1 MAVTTQL
8 SAGRDRWREG
18 IDNATGNEKWDMHDC
33 CIRSVVDEFNG
44 HLADQPHYFPL
55 DWHLIKAMIWVETG
69 AGSPLWEQN
78 PIQMGNPGDP
88 GLNAL
93 LDGKEGGDLI
103 LPLALRGVLNRG
115 SVSTSTK
122 NNIRA
127 GVGYLLMRLADFAI
141 KSIPNSDRRTYE
153 VKVRP
158 GDNLDRIAR
167 MQGTTIEMMKALNP
181 GAHILRPGQTLMYR
195 KASMKKVI
203 VGWKPRTTS
212 NIARYYNGG
221 GDARYAE
228 KLSYV
233 LPLIRQRNITT
244 CVQ

>member
-1 MAVTTQL
+1 
-8 SAGRDRWREG
+8 
-18 IDNATGNEKWDMHDC
+18 
-33 CIRSVVDEFNG
+33 VVDEFNT
-44 HLADQPHYFPL
+44 HLADQPHYLPL

-93 LDGKEGGDLI
+93 LDGREGGDLI
-103 LPLALRGVLNRG
+103 LPRSLRSVLNRG
-115 SVSTSTK
+115 SVGTSAK

-141 KSIPNSDRRTYE
+141 KSIPDSDEKTYE

-158 GDNLDRIAR
+158 GDSLDRIAR
-167 MQGTTIEMMKALNP
+167 AQGTTIEMMKALNS
-181 GAHILRPGQTLMYR
+181 GAYVLRPGQVLVYR
-195 KASMKKVI
+195 KASMRKVI

-221 GDARYAE
+221 GDAHYAE
-228 KLSYV
+228 KLNYV
-233 LPLIRQRNITT
+233 LPLIRQRNIVT